1 MEILVLGNGIS
12 RLAYDET
19 IRNWP
24 GEVWGCN
31 LAYLDYPGKLT
42 RLTGHKEELINAA
55 AEREKHEGWNFELW
69 AGNLANTIKDVH
81 RFTCPK
87 QFQHDSGTTL
97 IAQALY
103 EGHNVAACGFDLGG
117 PDIHSPELENV
128 PKWNWVDRWR
138 ALLAEYGADRVRF
151 IGHDHMP
158 FLLGD
163 QPSDAY
169 CHRYLHG
176 RPHIADPEYIEIWE
190 QFTGRSAVDIQEEIM
205 IEVRFP
211 DGRKV
216 IMKDFIAEKMAKKG
230 KVEIVG
236 KVKDEKPKAEK
247 PKEKE
252 AEKAKAAK

>member
-12 RLAYDET
+12 RLVYDET

-31 LAYLDYPGKLT
+31 RAYLDYPAKLA
-42 RLTGHKEELINAA
+42 RLTGHKEELIAA
-55 AEREKHEGWNFELW
+55 AAQLSKHDWTFELW
-69 AGNLANTIKDVH
+69 AGNLANSIHSAH

-87 QFQHDSGTTL
+87 RFQNDSGTTL
-97 IAQALY
+97 IAQALH
-103 EGHNVAACGFDLGG
+103 EGHTVAACGFDLGG

-138 ALLAEYGADRVRF
+138 DLIAEYGTDRIRF

-163 QPSDAY
+163 LPSNAY
-169 CHRYLHG
+169 CHRYLRG
-176 RPHIADPEYIEIWE
+176 QPHIADPEYIEIW
-190 QFTGRSAVDIQEEIM
+190 QRFTGRSAGNIQEETM
-205 IEVRFP
+205 IEVRFS

-236 KVKDEKPKAEK
+236 KVKDEKLKAEK

-252 AEKAKAAK
+252 AERPKAAK